1 MESERIAGGHAVPR
15 AHGFNA
21 VPLVVAAVVVAIDQ
35 ITQALV
41 IRAFGPPEAGKS
53 KEIVPKLL
61 DFRHDENTGAA
72 FSMFQGQ
79 SALLLIIA
87 VVVVAL
93 LVYYYRALPQE
104 NWTLRLAVGGVLGGA
119 VGNIIDRV
127 RLGHVTD
134 WIHVPHYPT
143 FNFADSC
150 ITVGM
155 ITLAETLFFMDPGG
169 QTAQG

>member
-1 MESERIAGGHAVPR
+1 METEGVARGRTMTR
-15 AHGFNA
+15 ARGFNA
-21 VPLVVAAVVVAIDQ
+21 IPLVVAAVVVVIDQ
-35 ITQALV
+35 ITKALV

-53 KEIVPKLL
+53 KEIIPKLL

-87 VVVVAL
+87 VVVLAL
-93 LVYYYRALPQE
+93 LVYYYRAMPQDS
-104 NWTLRLAVGGVLGGA
+104 WTLRLAVGAVLGGA
-119 VGNIIDRV
+119 IGNIIDRI

-134 WIHVPHYPT
+134 WIHVTHYPT

-155 ITLAETLFFMDPGG
+155 ITIAATIFFMDRGG
-169 QTAQG
+169 RPTNK

>member
-1 MESERIAGGHAVPR
+1 
-15 AHGFNA
+15 
-21 VPLVVAAVVVAIDQ
+21 
-35 ITQALV
+35 
-41 IRAFGPPEAGKS
+41 
-53 KEIVPKLL
+53 
-61 DFRHDENTGAA
+61 
-72 FSMFQGQ
+72 MFQGQ

-93 LVYYYRALPQE
+93 LVYYYRALPQD
-104 NWTLRLAVGGVLGGA
+104 NWTLRIAVGAVLGGA
-119 VGNIIDRV
+119 VGNMIDRV

-155 ITLAETLFFMDPGG
+155 ITIAATLFFMDRG
-169 QTAQG
+169 TRNVN

>member
-1 MESERIAGGHAVPR
+1 MGTGEAARGQALPR
-15 AHGFNA
+15 ARSFNFA
-21 VPLVVAAVVVAIDQ
+21 PLVIAAVVIVIDQ
-35 ITQALV
+35 ITKALV
-41 IRAFGPPEAGKS
+41 IRALGPPEAGKS
-53 KEIVPKLL
+53 KEIIPKLL

-79 SALLLIIA
+79 SALVLIIA

-93 LVYYYRALPQE
+93 LIYYYRALPQDS
-104 NWTLRLAVGGVLGGA
+104 WTLRIAIGAVLGGA
-119 VGNIIDRV
+119 ISNIIDRI

-155 ITLAETLFFMDPGG
+155 ITIAVTLFFTDRG
-169 QTAQG
+169 QPAKR